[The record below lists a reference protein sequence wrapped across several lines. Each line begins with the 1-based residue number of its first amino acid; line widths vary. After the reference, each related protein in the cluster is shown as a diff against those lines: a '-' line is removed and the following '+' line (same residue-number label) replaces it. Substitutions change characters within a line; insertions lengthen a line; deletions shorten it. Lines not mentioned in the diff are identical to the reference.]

1 MKMIEAVKEE
11 VNKPLKE
18 MQENTIKHVETLK
31 EEMNNYKEMQELQ

>member
-18 MQENTIKHVETLK
+18 VEEKTK
-31 EEMNNYKEMQELQ
+31 KKKKGEHEYIQ